1 MSCSR
6 CQDLMVRIDLEDAG
20 SSTYCLSGWQRLLCG
35 EVTGAGIKANRE
47 CHQAPMGNWI
57 HPQGT

>member
-1 MSCSR
+1 
-6 CQDLMVRIDLEDAG
+6 MVRIDLEDAG